1 MAENNIK
8 TLWKN
13 AIGDTPEKKLYFF
26 LFVQNG
32 FDSIETLRNTP
43 KQKNVPSTPVRLSFM
58 RRLFESVRRFWK
70 RLTGQRWEKNESY
83 EMRSV
88 TDFPLENKDPFYEL
102 LEHANPSMKTLYTLH
117 QKISHKPEEQE
128 ILQQYA
134 HTKPPFVDSDRKIAS
149 QVEHLQL
156 IEKIYKLI
164 QINKTSDQDIDQS
177 ADPEIQSKIQ
187 DDLYRILLL
196 PNSKQKEAWQTYLEA
211 NLNLQD
217 NSVQLDRKLQDCLD
231 PIILKHPGTSFC
243 EALLAIGQSREASAE
258 AKWQASA
265 EAKWQALAE
274 AKKLASTCAQD
285 FLKQF
290 SESKLGNASSK
301 NKHTRAD
308 RNSPWDAMLSSKYFD
323 RQSMEQGMQDLLEHR
338 IKQDNV
344 DPKLFAQELINQV
357 ESDYSRILNSQKFY
371 GDITSRQEKK
381 YLELS
386 EGSEEPLVLVHNQ
399 LIAPQQLI
407 NAAQAIVTKYNESVR
422 LQPRS
427 RR

>member
-1 MAENNIK
+1 
-8 TLWKN
+8 
-13 AIGDTPEKKLYFF
+13 
-26 LFVQNG
+26 
-32 FDSIETLRNTP
+32 
-43 KQKNVPSTPVRLSFM
+43 M
-58 RRLFESVRRFWK
+58 RK
-70 RLTGQRWEKNESY
+70 RP
-83 EMRSV
+83 
-88 TDFPLENKDPFYEL
+88 D
-102 LEHANPSMKTLYTLH
+102 
-117 QKISHKPEEQE
+117 QKI
-128 ILQQYA
+128 
-134 HTKPPFVDSDRKIAS
+134 VS

-156 IEKIYKLI
+156 FEKIYKLI

-187 DDLYRILLL
+187 DDLYRIFLL

-258 AKWQASA
+258 AKWQA
-265 EAKWQALAE
+265 LAE
-274 AKKLASTCAQD
+274 AKKQASTCAQD

-290 SESKLGNASSK
+290 SESKLGNSSSK

-357 ESDYSRILNSQKFY
+357 ESDYSGILNSQKFY

-407 NAAQAIVTKYNESVR
+407 NAAQAIVTKYNESVQ